1 MAYMAR
7 PRRTAGR
14 PGGRGRLVVPDCSSS
29 APSSL
34 DISFGSS
41 NSSRRSCH
49 ALSQWQAAAEAE
61 EVVQEGAIQ
70 VVGAVIQ
77 VVPDETEDGK
87 NCCVNFNDSNRTI
100 LKKVAGDKLQVS
112 RIPIP

>member
-1 MAYMAR
+1 MDVDVD
-7 PRRTAGR
+7 GR
-14 PGGRGRLVVPDCSSS
+14 ALQAPPGG
-29 APSSL
+29 
-34 DISFGSS
+34 
-41 NSSRRSCH
+41 SRP
-49 ALSQWQAAAEAE
+49 LSQRQAAAEAEEVE

-100 LKKVAGDKLQVS
+100 LKKVTGDKLQVS
-112 RIPIP
+112 CIPIP

>member
-1 MAYMAR
+1 MDVDVD
-7 PRRTAGR
+7 GR
-14 PGGRGRLVVPDCSSS
+14 ALQAQPGG
-29 APSSL
+29 
-34 DISFGSS
+34 
-41 NSSRRSCH
+41 SRP
-49 ALSQWQAAAEAE
+49 LSQRQAAAEA
-61 EVVQEGAIQ
+61 VQERAIQ

-77 VVPDETEDGK
+77 VIPDKTEDGK

>member
-1 MAYMAR
+1 MDVDVD
-7 PRRTAGR
+7 GR
-14 PGGRGRLVVPDCSSS
+14 ALQAQPGG
-29 APSSL
+29 
-34 DISFGSS
+34 
-41 NSSRRSCH
+41 SRP
-49 ALSQWQAAAEAE
+49 LSQRQAAAEAE
-61 EVVQEGAIQ
+61 EVVQERAIQ

-77 VVPDETEDGK
+77 VVPDKTEDGK

>member
-1 MAYMAR
+1 MR
-7 PRRTAGR
+7 PVPWTSPLDLQIHPEEVVMDVDVDGRALQAR
-14 PGGRGRLVVPDCSSS
+14 PGG
-29 APSSL
+29 
-34 DISFGSS
+34 
-41 NSSRRSCH
+41 SRP
-49 ALSQWQAAAEAE
+49 LSQRQAAAEAE

-112 RIPIP
+112 HIPIP

>member
-1 MAYMAR
+1 MDVDVD
-7 PRRTAGR
+7 GR
-14 PGGRGRLVVPDCSSS
+14 ALQAQPGG
-29 APSSL
+29 
-34 DISFGSS
+34 
-41 NSSRRSCH
+41 SRP
-49 ALSQWQAAAEAE
+49 LSQRQAAAEAE
-61 EVVQEGAIQ
+61 EVVKERAIQ

-77 VVPDETEDGK
+77 VVPDKTEDGK

>member
-1 MAYMAR
+1 MGISETDGTQTNFASR
-7 PRRTAGR
+7 P
-14 PGGRGRLVVPDCSSS
+14 
-29 APSSL
+29 
-34 DISFGSS
+34 
-41 NSSRRSCH
+41 
-49 ALSQWQAAAEAE
+49 LSQRQAAAEAE

>member
-1 MAYMAR
+1 MDVDVD
-7 PRRTAGR
+7 GR
-14 PGGRGRLVVPDCSSS
+14 ALQAQPGG
-29 APSSL
+29 
-34 DISFGSS
+34 
-41 NSSRRSCH
+41 SRP
-49 ALSQWQAAAEAE
+49 LSQRQAAAEA
-61 EVVQEGAIQ
+61 VQERAIQ

-77 VVPDETEDGK
+77 VVPDKTEDGK